1 MARARA
7 QVMSA
12 PTCSSAEPLCAAAA
26 ISAALHLAMKERHE
40 WNFRQGGTSAS
51 AGPACLRISS
61 HLAAYSS
68 AAAAASS
75 ARVLPDLAAR
85 FAGAQSSNRT
95 PAQPSTATLPNT
107 VCCRVLQLTE

>member
-1 MARARA
+1 MARKRA

-40 WNFRQGGTSAS
+40 WILRHGSTSAS

-61 HLAAYSS
+61 HLAAYSC

-75 ARVLPDLAAR
+75 ARVLPDPALR
-85 FAGAQSSNRT
+85 FAGAQSSNKT
-95 PAQPSTATLPNT
+95 PAHPSTATLPYT
-107 VCCRVLQLTE
+107 VYRRIL